1 LNDGP
6 EVQMH
11 LPIIIQQSREAASH
25 VALSARP
32 DAPVVPAPATTVK
45 PQRSRSARQ
54 ALASLLRRSADR
66 LSPVAE

>member
-6 EVQMH
+6 EVQMQ
-11 LPIIIQQSREAASH
+11 LPIIIQQSREAASR
-25 VALSARP
+25 VAMSARP
-32 DAPVVPAPATTVK
+32 DAAVVPAPATTVK
-45 PQRSRSARQ
+45 PQGPHSARQ

>member
-1 LNDGP
+1 
-6 EVQMH
+6 VH
-11 LPIIIQQSREAASH
+11 LPIIIQQSREAASR
-25 VALSARP
+25 VAVSARP